1 MGYKML
7 WSNSL
12 YLVDIPVT
20 EMFKVTSVDKGRYGG
35 DEMNISQA
43 AQACGLPNK
52 TLRYYEEVGLVVPMR
67 QEGNDYRIY
76 SLADVAQLRFLQRAR
91 AVGFSLD
98 ECRELLMLY
107 ANPQRRC
114 GQVKALVSEKIIQV
128 DQQLIALHAMRD
140 TLVDMANECAGD
152 DTNDCVIIDRLA
164 VAESPPLQRPS
175 SMAFTLVEVPDIRV
189 QHGGS

>member
-1 MGYKML
+1 
-7 WSNSL
+7 
-12 YLVDIPVT
+12 
-20 EMFKVTSVDKGRYGG
+20 
-35 DEMNISQA
+35 MNISQA

-52 TLRYYEEVGLVVPMR
+52 TIRYYEEIGLVVPMR

-76 SLADVAQLRFLQRAR
+76 SLGDVAQLRFLQRAR

-98 ECRELLMLY
+98 ECRELLALY

-152 DTNDCVIIDRLA
+152 NTSDCAIINLLA
-164 VAESPPLQRPS
+164 VAELPPLKRSS
-175 SMAFTLVEVPDIRV
+175 SMAFTLVDTIDDRLP
-189 QHGGS
+189 GASS

>member
-1 MGYKML
+1 
-7 WSNSL
+7 
-12 YLVDIPVT
+12 
-20 EMFKVTSVDKGRYGG
+20 
-35 DEMNISQA
+35 MNISQA

-52 TLRYYEEVGLVVPMR
+52 TIRYYEQIGLVVPMR

-76 SLADVAQLRFLQRAR
+76 TLGDVAQLRFLQRAR

-98 ECRELLMLY
+98 ECRELLALY

-114 GQVKALVSEKIIQV
+114 AQVKGLVNEKIIQV

-152 DTNDCVIIDRLA
+152 DTSDCAIINQLA
-164 VAESPPLQRPS
+164 VVESPPPKRPS
-175 SMAFTLVEVPDIRV
+175 SMAFTLVDAPGERLS
-189 QHGGS
+189 GSDS

>member
-1 MGYKML
+1 
-7 WSNSL
+7 
-12 YLVDIPVT
+12 
-20 EMFKVTSVDKGRYGG
+20 
-35 DEMNISQA
+35 MNISQA

-52 TLRYYEEVGLVVPMR
+52 TIRYYEEIGLVVPLR

-76 SLADVAQLRFLQRAR
+76 SLGDIAQLRFLQRAR

-98 ECRELLMLY
+98 ECRELLALY

-114 GQVKALVSEKIIQV
+114 HQVKALMSEKIIQV

-152 DTNDCVIIDRLA
+152 GASDCAIINQLEVVELPQFKRA
-164 VAESPPLQRPS
+164 A
-175 SMAFTLVEVPDIRV
+175 SMAFTLVDAPEDRFPG
-189 QHGGS
+189 GGS